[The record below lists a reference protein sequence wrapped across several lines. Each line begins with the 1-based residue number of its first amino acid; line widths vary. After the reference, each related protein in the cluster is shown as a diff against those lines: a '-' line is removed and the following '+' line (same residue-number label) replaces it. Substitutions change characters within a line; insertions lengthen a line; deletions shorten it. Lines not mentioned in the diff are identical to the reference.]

1 MRNVGSSIG
10 ISFVTTLVARRSQF
24 HQQVLG
30 DKITASSAMGQQAFA
45 QLTPFLAQ
53 QGFDRV
59 TAAHKAG
66 GLVYRLLGQ
75 QAALLSYRG
84 RLSCWGFSS
93 WPTSPW
99 CC

>member
-1 MRNVGSSIG
+1 M
-10 ISFVTTLVARRSQF
+10 TTLVARRSQF

-45 QLTPFLAQ
+45 RLTPFLAQ

-75 QAALLSYRG
+75 QAALSAMRTPFI
-84 RLSCWGFSS
+84 SWGFSS
-93 WPTSPW
+93 WPTSRW